1 MLSEISNI
9 NTKYIGSDVAKNGI
23 FQGFSMFIT
32 RSVDSGGPVVG
43 NKGQKREREYII
55 IRPSGFEKLTNKSR

>member
-43 NKGQKREREYII
+43 NKGQKRERE
-55 IRPSGFEKLTNKSR
+55 